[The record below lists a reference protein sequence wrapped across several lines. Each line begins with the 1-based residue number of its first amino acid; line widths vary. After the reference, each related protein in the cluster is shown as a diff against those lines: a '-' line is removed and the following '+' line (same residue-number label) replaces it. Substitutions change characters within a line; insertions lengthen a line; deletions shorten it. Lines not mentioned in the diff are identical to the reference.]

1 MTKEQKAL
9 KEKKAKRRQ
18 TFNRGLAIVMVLFTL
33 LPMGF
38 SVYQSI
44 SMTVSSEQ
52 VTVPVE
58 EQSTELDN

>member
-44 SMTVSSEQ
+44 QMTVSSKQ

>member
-44 SMTVSSEQ
+44 SMTVSSKQ